1 MTNPQTQQQ
10 LNIISESFKLME
22 KQIEQLKRGQ
32 FVDQNAALATIY
44 DAVRDLRG
52 LDSRITRL
60 RSQVAGPFP

>member
-1 MTNPQTQQQ
+1 MTNQSTQQQ

-22 KQIEQLKRGQ
+22 KQIEQLKHGQ

-44 DAVRDLRG
+44 DAVKDLRG